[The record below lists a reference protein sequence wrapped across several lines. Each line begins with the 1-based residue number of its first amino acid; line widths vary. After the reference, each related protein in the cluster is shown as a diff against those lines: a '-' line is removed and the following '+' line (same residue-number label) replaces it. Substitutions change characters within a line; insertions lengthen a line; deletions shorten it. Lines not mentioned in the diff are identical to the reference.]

1 MLNPEIF
8 RQYDIRGIA
17 GKDMDEKDVVLLGRG
32 IGTYLHRQG
41 NAYIAVGRDCR
52 VSSDD
57 YAERLIQGLTA
68 TGCRVVDIGMC
79 PTPVSY
85 FAIRHLSTQGA
96 VMVTASHNPPEYN
109 GFKICSGVDSV
120 YGEQIQEIHRLIQ
133 AEDFQEGRGSV
144 ENYEILP
151 AYVEYI
157 LENIDLKAPLRVGV
171 DAGNG
176 MGGLTSIPIITN
188 LGCEVHELFTEP
200 DGTFPNHE
208 ADPTVAANMQD
219 LVALVKEKH
228 LDVGIGYDGDAD
240 RIGVVDA
247 DGQIIYGDQL
257 MILFSREILS
267 RKPGAVF
274 ISEVKCSQTMYD
286 DIEKNGGR
294 AIMWKT
300 GHSMI
305 KQKMKEVRAEL
316 AGEMSGHIFFA
327 DRYFGFDDAV
337 YATCRLLEILADT
350 GKTIGELL
358 VDVPKT
364 FNTPEIR
371 VEMPDNVKFKVV
383 ERVTEYF
390 RQREKVIDIDGVR
403 VLFGDGWGL
412 VRASNTQPAL
422 VLRFEALSEDR
433 LTEIR
438 HTVESALEKIKKQV
452 N

>member
-17 GKDMDEKDVVLLGRG
+17 GKDMDETDVEQLGRA
-32 IGTYLHRQG
+32 IGTYLQRQG
-41 NAYIAVGRDCR
+41 NRFIAVGRDCR
-52 VSSDD
+52 ESSDA
-57 YAERLIQGLTA
+57 YAERIMQGLTA
-68 TGCRVVDIGMC
+68 AGCRVVDIGLC
-79 PTPVSY
+79 PTPVLY
-85 FAIRHLSTQGA
+85 FAIRHLETQGG
-96 VMVTASHNPPEYN
+96 VMVTASHNPAEYN

-120 YGEQIQEIHRLIQ
+120 YGEQIQVIGRMI
-133 AEDFQEGRGSV
+133 AAGDFIEGQGRM
-144 ENYEILP
+144 ETYEILP
-151 AYVEYI
+151 PYIDYV
-157 LENIDLKAPLRVGV
+157 LENIHLKRPLRVGM

-176 MGGLTSIPIITN
+176 TGGMTAVPILKN
-188 LGCEVHELFTEP
+188 LGCELHALYAEP

-208 ADPTVAANMQD
+208 ADPTVAGNMRE
-219 LVALVKEKH
+219 LVELVQAKQ
-228 LDVGIGYDGDAD
+228 LDVGIGYDGDGD

-247 DGQIIYGDQL
+247 DGRLIYGDQL

-267 RKPGAVF
+267 RKPGATF

-286 DIEKNGGR
+286 DIAQHGGR

-305 KQKMKEVRAEL
+305 KQKMKEEKAEL

-327 DRYFGFDDAV
+327 DRYLGYDDAV
-337 YATCRLLEILADT
+337 YATCRLLEILANS
-350 GKTIGELL
+350 GQSIAELL
-358 VDVPKT
+358 ADVPKT
-364 FNTPEIR
+364 FSTPEIR

-383 ERVTEYF
+383 EQVTEYF

-403 VLFGDGWGL
+403 VLFNDGWGL

-422 VLRFEALSEDR
+422 VLRFEALSEER

-438 HTVESALEKIKKQV
+438 GIVESALEKVKQSV
-452 N
+452 V